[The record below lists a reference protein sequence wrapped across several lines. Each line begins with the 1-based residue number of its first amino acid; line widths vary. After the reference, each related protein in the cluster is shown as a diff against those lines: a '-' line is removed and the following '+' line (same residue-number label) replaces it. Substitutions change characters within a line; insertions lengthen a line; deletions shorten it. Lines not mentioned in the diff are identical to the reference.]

1 MIIIKVEKQDNIV
14 KKIDILGHA
23 LYDDYG
29 KDIVCSA
36 VSSITITSVNAIVR
50 FNEKAIEHN
59 VLEDGMHLIINSND
73 DITNTLLD
81 NMLSLLKELAR
92 DYPKN
97 IKFE

>member
-14 KKIDILGHA
+14 KKVDILGHA

-36 VSSITITSVNAIVR
+36 VSSITITSVNAIIR
-50 FNEKAIEHN
+50 FDDEAITHS
-59 VLEDGMHLIINSND
+59 VDIDGMHLIINKND
-73 DITNTLLD
+73 NITITLLD
-81 NMLSLLKELAR
+81 NMLSLLIELAN